1 MSNKNPE
8 TDYSQLASA
17 VGFAFAQK
25 VKGLHTAL
33 PAHIVK
39 YSAATKRAT
48 VKPAIMLRMTDGS
61 TMSRALIAN
70 VPVLH
75 PSGGGYLVHLPL
87 AAGDP
92 VMLIFSERG
101 ISKFKKAFAHS
112 PPDFDGM
119 LSEKD
124 AVAIPGFGAISVTP
138 AGDGLTVQT
147 EDGASFIEIT
157 PERVTVT
164 APGGLVINGGVTVAG
179 GLTATG
185 DIALSGGAVTHNG
198 KNIGD
203 DHHHEGVVSGNS
215 NTGPPV

>member
-1 MSNKNPE
+1 MSSKNPE
-8 TDYSQLASA
+8 ADYSQLAAA
-17 VGFAFAQK
+17 VGFAIDQK
-25 VKGLHTAL
+25 IKGLHTAL

-39 YSAATKRAT
+39 YSPASKRAT
-48 VKPAIMLRMTDGS
+48 VKPAISLRMTDGS
-61 TMSRALIAN
+61 VVPRALIAD

-87 AAGDP
+87 VAGDP

-112 PPDFDGM
+112 PPDLEGR
-119 LSEKD
+119 LSVKD
-124 AVAIPGFGAISVTP
+124 AVAIPGCGALSVAP

-147 EDGASFIEIT
+147 EDGASFIEVT

-164 APGGLVINGGVTVAG
+164 APGGLVINGGVTVA
-179 GLTATG
+179 
-185 DIALSGGAVTHNG
+185 GGAVTHNG